1 MSEDSKYLQLCFGKI
16 QNFDDEREIACLLK
30 LGTSA
35 IKGRHYANP
44 LGQRMA
50 RPFNFQVSVTFRSS
64 FDYLGSYTR
73 KRG

>member
-16 QNFDDEREIACLLK
+16 QNFDDERGIACLLK

-50 RPFNFQVSVTFRSS
+50 RPFNFQV
-64 FDYLGSYTR
+64 
-73 KRG
+73 